1 MSSNGALCAI
11 SQFALR
17 TTTAATTSTTFGLGV
32 LIQPVRAARKIAT
45 MSSNGALCVISQ
57 FALRTNSVAA
67 ISNILDLGDQIIE
80 ETSEDDCCV

>member
-1 MSSNGALCAI
+1 
-11 SQFALR
+11 
-17 TTTAATTSTTFGLGV
+17 
-32 LIQPVRAARKIAT
+32 
-45 MSSNGALCVISQ
+45 VINQ